1 MGPTEVWTPRR
12 GRAQTAAMTVSPL
25 PRQGGVHFDRR
36 DDGRALRVTA
46 HPETGTVT
54 LSIWRGDTCVAT
66 HQLAATDVPDL
77 IEMLA
82 RSLVEPAARSAAS

>member
-1 MGPTEVWTPRR
+1 
-12 GRAQTAAMTVSPL
+12 MTVSPL

-36 DDGRALRVTA
+36 DDGRALRVAA

-66 HQLAATDVPDL
+66 HQLVASEVPEL
-77 IEMLA
+77 IELLA
-82 RSLVEPAARSAAS
+82 RSLVEPTARPAAS